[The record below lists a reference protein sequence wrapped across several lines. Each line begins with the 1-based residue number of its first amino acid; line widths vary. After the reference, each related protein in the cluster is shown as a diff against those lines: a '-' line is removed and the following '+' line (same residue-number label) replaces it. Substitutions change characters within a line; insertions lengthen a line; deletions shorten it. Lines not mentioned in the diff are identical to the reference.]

1 MLEDLIFILLIAG
14 GKSRKLTLA
23 ALSVNSSFARFLQ
36 LIIEKSRLIVQIIA
50 ARASIATHEII
61 LSNTRRA
68 INLTIILLTPGL
80 RFVNQT

>member
-50 ARASIATHEII
+50 ARASIATPEII

-68 INLTIILLTPGL
+68 INLIIILLCPGL